1 MRRNSLSTGREEGYA
16 RWREPGDTGVPRE
29 EVVVGAAENTL
40 AGAGSR
46 SILFAQGA
54 QSCTV
59 LIPFQAALR
68 M

>member
-1 MRRNSLSTGREEGYA
+1 M
-16 RWREPGDTGVPRE
+16 PGGESMGTQRGESKPAPVPRE
-29 EVVVGAAENTL
+29 EAEVGAAEDRL

-59 LIPFQAALR
+59 LIFFQAALR